1 MDLAHRR
8 TWVITV
14 DLRGLDPMRFNWKFL
29 GGSMNATQKLL
40 TLVALLAL
48 TAVAHATV
56 ITSWADEIGL
66 ITTFNGTQ
74 TVGTFDT
81 SNCIP
86 LLCNTTNFFLNVPV
100 SNVDYQ
106 QVYAAG
112 SFAGPTSISSLTFYY
127 DSSRGGSSLVISGAY
142 SVYLSTTSAVVNALD
157 GVNLANNRGS
167 DWTFFG
173 TFNSGTDTNP
183 SITMNGTP
191 FSYDPANGNLL
202 VEIFGMGQI
211 VTGNVQGV
219 NGYIQIDDNGVLM
232 SRAVEYSTV
241 VPEPGTLALL
251 GAGLTA
257 VAGVIRRRTRR

>member
-1 MDLAHRR
+1 MPPVVIRAKSPQVFAAHR
-8 TWVITV
+8 
-14 DLRGLDPMRFNWKFL
+14 MRFNLPFL
-29 GGSMNATQKLL
+29 GGSMKANQKVL

-48 TAVAHATV
+48 TTACHATL
-56 ITSWADEIGL
+56 ITSWADDIGL
-66 ITTFNGTQ
+66 ITTFNGSM

-86 LLCNTTNFFLNVPV
+86 LVCNTTNFFLNVPV

-127 DSSRGGSSLVISGAY
+127 DATRGGSSLVISGTY

-173 TFNSGTDTNP
+173 TFAAGTDTNP
-183 SITMNGTP
+183 SITMTGTP
-191 FSYDPANGNLL
+191 FSYDPGNGNLL
-202 VEIFGMGQI
+202 VEIFGLGQI

-219 NGYIQIDDNGVLM
+219 NGYTQVDDNGILM

-251 GAGLTA
+251 GAGLMGL
-257 VAGVIRRRTRR
+257 AGKVRRK

>member
-1 MDLAHRR
+1 M
-8 TWVITV
+8 
-14 DLRGLDPMRFNWKFL
+14 K
-29 GGSMNATQKLL
+29 ATEKVL

-48 TAVAHATV
+48 TAACHATV
-56 ITSWADEIGL
+56 ITSFADDIGL
-66 ITTFNGTQ
+66 VTTFNGAL
-74 TVGTFDT
+74 TVGTFTT

-112 SFAGPTSISSLTFYY
+112 AFAGPTSISSLTFFY
-127 DSSRGGSSLVISGAY
+127 DSSRGGASLVISGTY
-142 SVYLSTTSAVVNALD
+142 SMYLSTTSAAVNALD
-157 GVNLANNRGS
+157 GVNLANNRGA

-173 TFNSGTDTNP
+173 TFTAGTDTNP
-183 SITMNGTP
+183 SITVSGTP

-202 VEIFGMGQI
+202 MEIFGTGQI

-219 NGYIQIDDNGVLM
+219 NGYVQVDDNGVVT

-241 VPEPGTLALL
+241 VPEPGTLVLL
-251 GAGLTA
+251 ASGLGGLSGA
-257 VAGVIRRRTRR
+257 VRRRTR

>member
-1 MDLAHRR
+1 MD
-8 TWVITV
+8 
-14 DLRGLDPMRFNWKFL
+14 
-29 GGSMNATQKLL
+29 ATQKVL

-48 TAVAHATV
+48 TAACNATV
-56 ITSWADEIGL
+56 ITSWADDVGL
-66 ITTFNGTQ
+66 ITTFNGTL
-74 TVGTFDT
+74 TVGTYTT

-86 LLCNTTNFFLNVPV
+86 LLCNTTNFYLNVPV

-112 SFAGPTSISSLTFYY
+112 AFAGPTSISSLTFYY
-127 DSSRGGSSLVISGAY
+127 DPSRGGASLVISGTY
-142 SVYLSTTSAVVNALD
+142 SMYLSTTSAAVNALD
-157 GVNLANNRGS
+157 GVNLANNRGG

-173 TFNSGTDTNP
+173 TFTTGTDTNP
-183 SITMNGTP
+183 SITMTGTP

-202 VEIFGMGQI
+202 VEMFGIGQI

-241 VPEPGTLALL
+241 VPEPGTLVLL
-251 GAGLTA
+251 GSGLMGL
-257 VAGVIRRRTRR
+257 AGVARRRMRR

>member
-1 MDLAHRR
+1 
-8 TWVITV
+8 
-14 DLRGLDPMRFNWKFL
+14 
-29 GGSMNATQKLL
+29 MNATRKLL

-48 TAVAHATV
+48 TAACHATV
-56 ITSWADEIGL
+56 ITSWADSVGL
-66 ITTFNGTQ
+66 VTTFNGTQ
-74 TVGTFDT
+74 TVGTFDA

-86 LLCNTTNFFLNVPV
+86 LLCNTTNFYLNVPV

-127 DSSRGGSSLVISGAY
+127 DSSRGGASLVISGTY
-142 SVYLSTTSAVVNALD
+142 SMYLSTTSAAVNALD
-157 GVNLANNRGS
+157 GVNLANNRGG

-173 TFNSGTDTNP
+173 TFTAGTGTNP
-183 SITMNGTP
+183 SITVSGTP
-191 FSYDPANGNLL
+191 FSYDPANGNLFM
-202 VEIFGMGQI
+202 EIFGTGQI

-219 NGYIQIDDNGVLM
+219 NGYIQVDDNGVVA

-251 GAGLTA
+251 GSGL
-257 VAGVIRRRTRR
+257 VGLAGVARRRTRR

>member
-1 MDLAHRR
+1 
-8 TWVITV
+8 
-14 DLRGLDPMRFNWKFL
+14 
-29 GGSMNATQKLL
+29 MNASRKVF

-48 TAVAHATV
+48 TAACHATV

-66 ITTFNGTQ
+66 ITTINGSLTL
-74 TVGTFDT
+74 GTADT

-86 LLCNTTNFFLNVPV
+86 LLCNTTNFFLNVPI

-112 SFAGPTSISSLTFYY
+112 SFGGPTSVSSLTFYY
-127 DSSRGGSSLVISGAY
+127 DPSRGGSSLVIAGTY
-142 SVYLSTTSAVVNALD
+142 SVYLSTTLAAVNALD

-173 TFNSGTDTNP
+173 TFNAGTDTNP

-202 VEIFGMGQI
+202 VEIFGLSQV

-219 NGYIQIDDNGVLM
+219 NGYNLVDDNGIIM

-241 VPEPGTLALL
+241 VPEPGTLVLL
-251 GAGLTA
+251 GSGLMG
-257 VAGVIRRRTRR
+257 VAGMVRRRALR

>member
-1 MDLAHRR
+1 M
-8 TWVITV
+8 
-14 DLRGLDPMRFNWKFL
+14 K
-29 GGSMNATQKLL
+29 ATQKVLI
-40 TLVALLAL
+40 LVAVVAL
-48 TAVAHATV
+48 SAAGHAAV

-66 ITTFNGTQ
+66 VTTFNGSM
-74 TVGTFDT
+74 TVGTTDT

-106 QVYAAG
+106 QVYSAG
-112 SFAGPTSISSLTFYY
+112 AFAGPTSISSLTFYY
-127 DSSRGGSSLVISGAY
+127 DPTRGGSSLVISGTY
-142 SVYLSTTSAVVNALD
+142 SVYLSTTTAVVNALD
-157 GVNLANNRGS
+157 GVNLANNRGA

-173 TFNSGTDTNP
+173 TFTTGTDTNP
-183 SITMNGTP
+183 SITMTGTP

-202 VEIFGMGQI
+202 VEMFGIGQI

-241 VPEPGTLALL
+241 VPEPGTLVLL
-251 GAGLTA
+251 GSGLMGL
-257 VAGVIRRRTRR
+257 AGVARRRMRR

>member
-1 MDLAHRR
+1 
-8 TWVITV
+8 
-14 DLRGLDPMRFNWKFL
+14 
-29 GGSMNATQKLL
+29 MNASRKVFA
-40 TLVALLAL
+40 LVALLAL
-48 TAVAHATV
+48 TAACHASV
-56 ITSWADEIGL
+56 ITSWADDVGL
-66 ITTFNGTQ
+66 ITTFNATF
-74 TVGTFDT
+74 TVGTTTT

-86 LLCNTTNFFLNVPV
+86 LVCNTTNFFLNVPV

-127 DSSRGGSSLVISGAY
+127 DPTRGGSSLVISGTY
-142 SVYLSTTSAVVNALD
+142 SMYLSTTSAAVNALD

-173 TFNSGTDTNP
+173 TFTAGTDTNP
-183 SITMNGTP
+183 SITVSGTP

-202 VEIFGMGQI
+202 MEIFGIGQI

-219 NGYIQIDDNGVLM
+219 NGYTQVDDNGIVM

-241 VPEPGTLALL
+241 VPEPATLALL
-251 GAGLTA
+251 GSGLVGLAGMA
-257 VAGVIRRRTRR
+257 RRKTRR